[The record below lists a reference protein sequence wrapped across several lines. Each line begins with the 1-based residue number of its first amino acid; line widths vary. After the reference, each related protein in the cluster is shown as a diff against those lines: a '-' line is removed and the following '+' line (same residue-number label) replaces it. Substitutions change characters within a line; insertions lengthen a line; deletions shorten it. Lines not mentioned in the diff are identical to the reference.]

1 MDFFDPDY
9 PAVIQHCREY
19 LLRES
24 ADGSDAGLCIGRQAS
39 VSAEAIAFGQ
49 AAKVRVLT
57 QPQAHEQA
65 AACGFYLEGLTGTH
79 QGVIGAFSAVALHAT
94 RSDGRF
100 LWMRGVRDLK
110 EGAYALG
117 DLRANTDIE
126 AFMSIGGDEVSARNQ
141 GFRIIADYIFG
152 ANQGR
157 ASIAMTSP
165 VAQAAVRPET
175 IAMTAPVAQSAG
187 KEGEWR
193 VQFFM
198 PARYTRE
205 TLPKPNSSRVRIT
218 ELPAQRFAVL
228 RFSGLAGRATV
239 AGKTE
244 ELKGKV
250 AALGWTVTGAPVTWF
265 YDPPWTLPPMRR
277 NEVALPISTR

>member
-1 MDFFDPDY
+1 MDFTRLGAIGVGALA
-9 PAVIQHCREY
+9 AVLPSGLARAATEQPPYAVVERSGGVE
-19 LLRES
+19 LRQYS
-24 ADGSDAGLCIGRQAS
+24 PRL
-39 VSAEAIAFGQ
+39 VAETT
-49 AAKVRVLT
+49 VR
-57 QPQAHEQA
+57 
-65 AACGFYLEGLTGTH
+65 
-79 QGVIGAFSAVALHAT
+79 
-94 RSDGRF
+94 
-100 LWMRGVRDLK
+100 
-110 EGAYALG
+110 
-117 DLRANTDIE
+117 
-126 AFMSIGGDEVSARNQ
+126 GDEVSARNQ